1 MGWVSQFFI
10 VSILFTSAAFAEG
23 PDTWFTAKGSTE
35 AILDF
40 DATVDFVPRGTPDGA
55 YVLKAIESQ
64 VLHLFG
70 PMGAAKTP
78 AVPKTDHQITNV
90 KLKKGEKGSY
100 TASYH
105 YNGTIAVESGPRTR
119 YDIILPIRP
128 GKIYE
133 EGLVQVG
140 SRVTVPCTDPHYQEK
155 SDFWYFWNPNQ
166 RGCRLKEG
174 EHYYRVKG
182 AIERLPNQKL
192 TYPEYN
198 RLVDDK
204 GRVRVDIFFGM
215 DDGTHSQDP
224 MKSQDLNAKNFRGFR
239 KTIFAMGFTEKQ
251 LSHDEVKTLLGR
263 TVVPQPAIFAYSW
276 QGKNAAIQI
285 RAFYGPTGIWE
296 HSIGY
301 HLLLADA
308 LARSSVVIYDGHS
321 GLGSNS
327 DIVEIE
333 KLRKFRLQPATDRYQ
348 IYYFNSCSS
357 YPYYLRDFF
366 GRKRTSKDPKG
377 TKNLDILAN
386 GLQTPFD
393 ETSSSNLVLVRAV
406 QRWAAGYPAPSYQRM
421 AELVAED
428 TLFGVNGDED
438 NPSSRP

>member
-1 MGWVSQFFI
+1 MGRFRRALAVSLVLASTAI
-10 VSILFTSAAFAEG
+10 ADDPA
-23 PDTWFTAKGSTE
+23 TWFTAKGSTE
-35 AILDF
+35 AVLDF
-40 DATVDFVPRGTPDGA
+40 NGTVEFFPRGTPDGA
-55 YVLKAIESQ
+55 FVLKAIESQ

-70 PMGAAKTP
+70 PMGAASTP
-78 AVPKTDHQITNV
+78 AVPKTDHRITDV
-90 KLKKGEKGSY
+90 KVKKGERGSY
-100 TASYH
+100 TATYH
-105 YNGTIAVESGPRTR
+105 YSGTILVEAGPRTR

-128 GKIYE
+128 GKIFE
-133 EGLVQVG
+133 EAIVEVG
-140 SRVTVPCTDPHYQEK
+140 GRKTLPCTDPHYPDRA
-155 SDFWYFWNPNQ
+155 DFWYFWNPFQ
-166 RGCRLKEG
+166 RGCKLKEN
-174 EHYYRVKG
+174 ENFYRIKG
-182 AIERLPNQKL
+182 AIERIPNQRL
-192 TYPEYN
+192 TYPEYD

-204 GRVRVDIFFGM
+204 GRIRVDMFFGM

-224 MKSQDLNAKNFRGFR
+224 LQSGDLNAKTFRGFR
-239 KTIFAMGFTEKQ
+239 KTVLAMGFTEKQ
-251 LSHDEVKTLLGR
+251 LTHDEVKTLLGR

-276 QGKNAAIQI
+276 QGKKASVQI

-296 HSIGY
+296 HSIGF
-301 HLLLADA
+301 HLVLADA
-308 LARSSVVIYDGHS
+308 LARSSIVIYDGHS
-321 GLGSNS
+321 GLGTNS
-327 DIVEIE
+327 DLEEIE
-333 KLRKFRLQPATDRYQ
+333 KKSKFRMQPSQDRYQ

-357 YPYYLRDFF
+357 YPYYTRDFF
-366 GRKRTSKDPKG
+366 GRKRNARDPKG